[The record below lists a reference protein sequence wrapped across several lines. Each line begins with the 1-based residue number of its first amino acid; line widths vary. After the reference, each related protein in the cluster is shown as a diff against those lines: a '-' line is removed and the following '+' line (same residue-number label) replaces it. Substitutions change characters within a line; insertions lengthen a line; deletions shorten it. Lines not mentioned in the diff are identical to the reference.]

1 MSFFDRLIASLT
13 YNSGAKIISVVI
25 AAVLWVVVLGSRS
38 IEVTKDIPLEIIT
51 PSHLVAANEVPEKVS
66 FKLAGP
72 KAFLRAILDRPESPI
87 RVNLS
92 GAKAGLV
99 TYRFFSDNISL
110 PIGVKVLSVTPAS
123 IMVKLETI
131 KRKEVPVRL
140 ELAGH
145 LPEGYQV
152 TQATVKPTHVKIKGA
167 ESKIDAIS
175 EIPTQAIDLAQLKST
190 LTMQADLDLA
200 RQGLEVEGGIPQVF
214 IEITPVQA
222 NFKIKNVQVRVQS
235 KFKVKLDD
243 PAVTVFVRIDPQS
256 IATLDRS
263 QVYAEVD
270 LQDKQKGRY
279 NETVRV
285 HLPSHV
291 GLVRV
296 SPEKVKV
303 TLY

>member
-1 MSFFDRLIASLT
+1 MSLLDRLIASLT
-13 YNSGAKIISVVI
+13 YNSGAKLISVVI

-38 IEVTKDIPLEIIT
+38 VEVTKEIPLEIIT
-51 PSHLVAANEVPEKVS
+51 PSTLVAANDVPEKVT

-72 KAFLRAILDRPESPI
+72 KAFLRAILDRREDPI
-87 RVNLS
+87 RINLS

-99 TYRFFSDNISL
+99 TYRFFADNIRL
-110 PIGVKVLSVTPAS
+110 PIGVKVLSVSPAS
-123 IMVKLETI
+123 IMLKLETI
-131 KRKEVPVRL
+131 KKKEVPVRL
-140 ELAGH
+140 EMIGI

-152 TQATVKPTHVKIKGA
+152 THTSVKPPTVRVRGA
-167 ESKIDAIS
+167 ESRIDAIS
-175 EIPTQAIDLAQLKST
+175 EIPTQPIELANLRSN

-200 RQGLEVEGGIPQVF
+200 RQGLEVEGVTPQVF
-214 IEITPVQA
+214 IEVAPVQA
-222 NFKIKNVQVRVQS
+222 NFKIKNVQIRVNS
-235 KFKVKLDD
+235 KFKSKVDETS
-243 PAVTVFVRIDPQS
+243 VTIFVRIDPAA
-256 IATLDRS
+256 IASLDRS

-270 LQDKQKGRY
+270 LQEKQKGRY
-279 NETVRV
+279 TESVRV